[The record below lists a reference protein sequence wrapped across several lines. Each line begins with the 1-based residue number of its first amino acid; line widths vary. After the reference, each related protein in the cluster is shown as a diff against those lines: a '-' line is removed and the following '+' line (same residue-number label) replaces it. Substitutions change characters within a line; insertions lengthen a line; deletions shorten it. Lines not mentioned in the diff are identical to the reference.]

1 MQRSKV
7 AASQVRFIET
17 QRETSVFVALTSLIA
32 LYIVFSPG
40 VDNNWMLDP
49 LTGVVAAAT
58 GLIVCARLALGSSSR
73 PARQLWQ
80 AMLLVVAL
88 ICISNLAD
96 DFSDRVQERIGVD
109 VDDLLML
116 SAAPLFLWF
125 SARFEP
131 VPTAVRRMLWLAFTF
146 QLLAVPAELYGEHR
160 NALSDLDAWSLVTDS
175 ADFVSMQCYL
185 LATALFVAYLR
196 LQILAGNRGP
206 GHVGDLARYLF
217 VTRRLFKKQ
226 RYPRI
231 AGFALPGG
239 KAALEAGRFFVWFLS
254 VGPRVRDEIGLSLW
268 RQFVGI
274 CIASFRHG
282 LDAQAYYMFEL
293 YRRSSGSRAS
303 GFLTRYETKNGL
315 FKVLNWQIPKSRKR
329 SLLGDKMSVYRMCE
343 EHRIPHIPILMTAER
358 GKLTFWQ
365 DRSALA
371 RDLFI
376 KPRQLK
382 GARETE
388 TLRYVDGKHMDRHG
402 DVLGFEALLAYVATK
417 SRSTSLLV
425 QPRIVNHPGL
435 ADLAETSLIVLRV
448 ITCLDQHGLPKVTHG
463 MLRVLCKLEPAW
475 LVDLELGAP
484 IDLGTGRLGRMTG
497 DKAEMALGW
506 FADHPVTGARVQG
519 RIVPFWDQACALA
532 VDAHTACADR
542 LLVGWDI
549 AISPDGA
556 LLVEGNA
563 YADVDFLQRVARRS
577 IGDSP
582 LGPLLFDRL
591 VDLESR
597 IEAGTLRGPMDY
609 DR

>member
-1 MQRSKV
+1 MQRPKAV
-7 AASQVRFIET
+7 ASQVRFIET

-49 LTGVVAAAT
+49 LTGMVAAAT

-80 AMLLVVAL
+80 VMLLAVIL

-131 VPTAVRRMLWLAFTF
+131 VPTAVRRMLWVAFTF
-146 QLLAVPAELYGEHR
+146 QLLAIPAELYGERR
-160 NALSDLDAWSLVTDS
+160 NALSDLGFWSLVTDG

-196 LQILAGNRGP
+196 LQILAANRGP

-231 AGFALPGG
+231 AGFSMPGG
-239 KAALEAGRFFVWFLS
+239 KAALAAGRFFVWFFS
-254 VGPRVRDEIGLSLW
+254 VGVRVRDEIGLSLW

-274 CIASFRHG
+274 CVASFRHG

-293 YRRSSGSRAS
+293 YRRPSGARAS

-315 FKVLNWQIPKSRKR
+315 FKVLTWQIPKSRKR

-343 EHRIPHIPILMTAER
+343 EHGIPHIPILMTAER
-358 GKLTFWQ
+358 GRSTLWH

-388 TLRYVDGKHMDRHG
+388 TLRYVDGMYVNRDNAMLT
-402 DVLGFEALLAYVATK
+402 LGALLAHVATK
-417 SRSTSLLV
+417 SQSTPLLV
-425 QPRIVNHPGL
+425 QPRIVNHSDL

-448 ITCLDQHGLPKVTHG
+448 ITCLDENGRPKVTHG
-463 MLRVLCKLEPAW
+463 MLRVLCKLEPTW
-475 LVDLELGAP
+475 PIDVELGAP

-497 DKAEMALGW
+497 DKAEMALDW
-506 FADHPVTGARVQG
+506 FTDHPVTRARVQG
-519 RIVPFWDQACALA
+519 RIVPFWDEACAVA
-532 VDAHTACADR
+532 IGAHTACADR

-549 AISPDGA
+549 AISPEGA

-563 YADVDFLQRVARRS
+563 YADVDFLQRVARRP

-591 VDLESR
+591 ADLETR

-609 DR
+609 E

>member
-1 MQRSKV
+1 M
-7 AASQVRFIET
+7 RFIET
-17 QRETSVFVALTSLIA
+17 QRQTSLFLAVTSLIA
-32 LYIVFSPG
+32 LYIVLSPG
-40 VDNNWMLDP
+40 TANNWMMDS
-49 LTGVVAAAT
+49 LTGVVAAVT
-58 GLIVCARLALGSSSR
+58 GLVVCARLALGSASK

-80 AMLLVVAL
+80 VILLMAVL

-96 DFSDRVQERIGVD
+96 GFSDRIQEQIGVD
-109 VDDLLML
+109 IDDWLML
-116 SAAPLFLWF
+116 SAAPLFLWL
-125 SARFEP
+125 SARFDP
-131 VPTAVRRMLWLAFTF
+131 VPMAVRRLLWIAFVF
-146 QLLAVPAELYGEHR
+146 QLIAVPAELYGEHR
-160 NALSDLDAWSLVTDS
+160 GALSDGDVWSLVTDS

-185 LATALFVAYLR
+185 LAAALFVASLR
-196 LQILAGNRGP
+196 LQILAANRGP
-206 GHVGDLARYLF
+206 LHVGDLARYLF
-217 VTRRLFKKQ
+217 VTRNLFKKQ

-231 AGFALPGG
+231 GGLALPGG
-239 KAALEAGRFFVWFLS
+239 KAALVAGRFFVWFFS
-254 VGPRVRDEIGLSLW
+254 VGPRVRDEMGLSLW

-274 CIASFRHG
+274 CVAGFRHG

-293 YRRSSGSRAS
+293 YRRRPVARAS

-315 FKVLNWQIPKSRKR
+315 FKVLTWQIPKSRKR
-329 SLLGDKMSVYRMCE
+329 SVLGDKMSVYRMCE
-343 EHRIPHIPILMTAER
+343 EHGIPHIPILMTAER

-388 TLRYVDGKHMDRHG
+388 TLRFVDGKHVDRRG
-402 DVLGFEALLAYVATK
+402 AKLSVEALQAHIAA
-417 SRSTSLLV
+417 RSQSTPLLV
-425 QPRIVNHPGL
+425 QPRIVNHPDL

-448 ITCLDQHGLPKVTHG
+448 ITCLDRHESPKVTHG
-463 MLRVLCKLEPAW
+463 MLRILCKLEPTW
-475 LVDLELGAP
+475 PTDIELGAP
-484 IDLGTGRLGRMTG
+484 IDLGTGRLGHMTG
-497 DKAEMALGW
+497 DKAEMALDW
-506 FADHPVTGARVQG
+506 FADHPVTGARVEG
-519 RIVPFWDQACALA
+519 RIVPFWEEACAVA
-532 VDAHTACADR
+532 MDAHTACADR

-549 AISPDGA
+549 AIGPEGA

-582 LGPLLFDRL
+582 LGSLLFDRL
-591 VDLESR
+591 VDLEGR